1 MEENEVYYQ
10 TVDFVCK
17 NIENLLTADMAR
29 ELTNKTLVEKIRKT
43 LLDVE
48 KVAKE
53 GKHTYCLVISNKYD
67 FDFIKTFFQSKLGY
81 KITKIERTK
90 DSTEMTINW

>member
-17 NIENLLTADMAR
+17 NIENLLTANMAR
-29 ELTNKTLVEKIRKT
+29 ELTNKTLVEKIKRT

-53 GKHTYCLVISNKYD
+53 GKNEYCLVVSNKYD
-67 FDFIKTFFQSKLGY
+67 FDFIKSFFQSKLGY
-81 KITKIERTK
+81 KIIKTEVTK
-90 DSTEMTINW
+90 DSKEMTIKW